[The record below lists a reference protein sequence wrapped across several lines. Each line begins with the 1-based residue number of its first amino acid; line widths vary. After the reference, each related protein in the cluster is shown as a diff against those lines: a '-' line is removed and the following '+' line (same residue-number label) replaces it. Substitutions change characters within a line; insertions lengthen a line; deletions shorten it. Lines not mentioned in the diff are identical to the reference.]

1 MFCKN
6 CGTQIKDGAAFCT
19 NCGMKIAPVGQSDAG
34 VVTKSV
40 PPVAPD
46 KEVYYEPSVAAKK
59 SLQTPIIIAAVLIV
73 AVIGCLVA
81 VFVLRN
87 RDTDE
92 DVVSHDISSEKKDF
106 EDESSDEPEEEEEPS
121 EEVEDESP
129 QESQIID
136 EPVEEVSQYILP
148 NSDSEYLTHED
159 LAGLTKEECRLAR
172 NELYARHGRR
182 FDDEGLQNYFD
193 QKDWYTGYID
203 PADFSDSV
211 LNDFEVANRDLIV
224 QYEEEMGYR

>member
-6 CGTQIKDGAAFCT
+6 CGTQLKDGAAFCT

-34 VVTKSV
+34 VASKPV

-46 KEVYYEPSVAAKK
+46 KEVYYEPPVSSKK

-81 VFVLRN
+81 VLVLRN

-92 DVVSHDISSEKKDF
+92 DVVSHDISSEKEDF
-106 EDESSDEPEEEEEPS
+106 EDEFIDEPEKEEEPA
-121 EEVEDESP
+121 EEVEDERP
-129 QESQIID
+129 QESQII
-136 EPVEEVSQYILP
+136 EESVEEVNQYILQ
-148 NSDSEYLTHED
+148 NSDSAYLTHED
-159 LAGLTKEECRLAR
+159 LVGLTKEECRLAR

-211 LNDFEVANRDLIV
+211 LNDFEMANRDLIV